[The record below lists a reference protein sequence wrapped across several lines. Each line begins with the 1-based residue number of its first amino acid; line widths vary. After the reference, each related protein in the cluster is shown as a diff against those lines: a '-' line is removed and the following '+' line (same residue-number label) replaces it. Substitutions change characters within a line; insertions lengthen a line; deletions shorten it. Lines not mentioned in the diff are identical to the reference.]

1 MAWYR
6 AGGGGGG
13 VPASLKSDMNAVF
26 NKKFGTS
33 TDYPPTVWPDDVNLM
48 GPLPKGKASGAIAHI
63 TDGADDVPT
72 SSCEVEIAPT
82 LTGVSSVSVVRQGEN
97 LLNFPDFTLNFGT
110 TDSEEVENTVNF
122 PAGQYTVTFDVPT
135 NTATKTVTFVIRD
148 KKGVGATQ
156 QAISYISAGSTTSKT
171 LTFTATMPFNYF
183 YCYMAS
189 SETTGN
195 TITIENIM
203 MVSGATSS
211 PYVAPTVP
219 TVSTVNLGR
228 TIYGGN
234 VDIVNG
240 TGTDDSILIELDG
253 SDDESYSGS
262 GNRIALTSYSSVI
275 VKNTANNTT
284 IKGDYCDSF
293 PQVTNDNTYSGVL
306 GFSVSANDTTYIYF
320 SDGTGNMTAEAFR
333 AWLQNNPIKMILKI
347 RNSTDFTFTG
357 VEVPTRL
364 GVNNFFSDVGDTSVE
379 YRKDINLAIGLNKY
393 RYLKWKISATRT
405 TSSYCQMSDIEFTDA
420 NNNKF
425 TFPTGTT
432 VTAST
437 SATSGSS
444 PAYIVDG
451 NTATKFCGNWVT
463 GGITLNIDLGMGN
476 VIDVSVY
483 KNFSWYT
490 ANDATDRDPKTWE
503 LYGIDNANNEILLC
517 SRDYTPTTDRKAL
530 ADTVTITPL
539 E

>member
-13 VPASLKSDMNAVF
+13 VPASLKTDMNAVF

-33 TDYPPTVWPDDVNLM
+33 TDYPPTAWPDTVNIM

-63 TDGADDVPT
+63 TDGADDVPCA
-72 SSCEVEIAPT
+72 SCEVTIEPT
-82 LTGVSSVSVVRQGEN
+82 LTGVSSVSVVRQGKN
-97 LLNFPDFTLNFGT
+97 LFDKNNPNEVDGYFTTTGFSTGNANAKTIYIPIVGGITYTVSKTAGQKFQIATAEVIPTNNALFTDRQAGNTNTSLTITASTNDKYLWAWVFLDGTDSGTLSEMLASIQIEVGSTSSAYEAYNGT
-110 TDSEEVENTVNF
+110 T
-122 PAGQYTVTFDVPT
+122 YT
-135 NTATKTVTFVIRD
+135 
-148 KKGVGATQ
+148 
-156 QAISYISAGSTTSKT
+156 
-171 LTFTATMPFNYF
+171 
-183 YCYMAS
+183 AS
-189 SETTGN
+189 
-195 TITIENIM
+195 
-203 MVSGATSS
+203 
-211 PYVAPTVP
+211 
-219 TVSTVNLGR
+219 LGR
-228 TIYGGN
+228 TIYGGK

-240 TGTDDSILIELDG
+240 TGTDITT
-253 SDDESYSGS
+253 
-262 GNRIALTSYSSVI
+262 RIQIKDRAWTREAVNDFYVFVTTGITAKALNYNFVCEGYTNAQTYRSNLQDKQIGTY
-275 VKNTANNTT
+275 NNTSGRNRFAIRDDSYT
-284 IKGDYCDSF
+284 NADDFIEAVGDNYIVF
-293 PQVTNDNTYSGVL
+293 ENNT
-306 GFSVSANDTTYIYF
+306 
-320 SDGTGNMTAEAFR
+320 
-333 AWLQNNPIKMILKI
+333 P
-347 RNSTDFTFTG
+347 TDFTFTG
-357 VEVPTRL
+357 VEVPTRY
-364 GVNNFFSDVGDTSVE
+364 GVNNFFSNSGDTSVE
-379 YRKDINLAIGLNKY
+379 YRKDIGLAIGLNKY

-405 TSSYCQMSDIEFTDA
+405 TSSYCQMSDIEFSDA
-420 NNNKF
+420 NGSKF

-463 GGITLNIDLGMGN
+463 GGITINIDLGMGN
-476 VIDVSVY
+476 VLDVSVF

-517 SRDYTPTTDRKAL
+517 SRTDFTPTTDRKAL